1 MYPVARPAGEGR
13 FAEEIAEPVELEV
26 APLDGLASK
35 SMHPQRLLLL
45 AALFL
50 SPLAWADIAP
60 PPRESCEDARAG
72 ARCLTGSGSGGTC
85 QWRKCSRLDYSNG
98 VPPVSV
104 EYDCLQCIA
113 VAPLAMP
120 STRASAAESLST
132 TAPASVPATKG
143 LGWTV
148 MPWAALAL
156 AVLVATWLS
165 RRRSQSA

>member
-1 MYPVARPAGEGR
+1 
-13 FAEEIAEPVELEV
+13 
-26 APLDGLASK
+26 
-35 SMHPQRLLLL
+35 MHPQRLLLL
-45 AALFL
+45 AAIFL
-50 SPLAWADIAP
+50 SSLARADIAP
-60 PPRESCEDARAG
+60 PYPEPCAGEQAG
-72 ARCLTGSGSGGTC
+72 ASCLTDSGSDGTC

-120 STRASAAESLST
+120 STRASAAESRST
-132 TAPASVPATKG
+132 TAPAPVPATKG

-148 MPWAALAL
+148 MTWASLAL
-156 AVLVATWLS
+156 AVLMAGWLS